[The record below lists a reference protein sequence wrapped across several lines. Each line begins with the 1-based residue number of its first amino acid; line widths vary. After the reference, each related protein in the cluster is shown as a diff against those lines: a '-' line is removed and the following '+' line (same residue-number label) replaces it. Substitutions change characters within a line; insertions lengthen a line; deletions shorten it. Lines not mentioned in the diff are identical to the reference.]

1 MPPSSDASV
10 AADAMGVQRCPPD
23 LPAEGLHPLARL
35 PHGDRSLPTDATD
48 QVVVNEIDSDDDD
61 NEASL
66 RAYYEGQEAL
76 YQWAFCCLE
85 CKCSDKRKSKFG
97 AQDVDSAAFGTHPN
111 GLMHRRCCHSLSRDQ
126 CGWKSPIEKANES
139 FCQGKGK
146 SAALPPKKAATH
158 QVPTLAEE
166 HVDSQD
172 RKMGKVTSAALMKLN
187 PVSATLI
194 QALDT
199 PMFQDYDR
207 LVEGC
212 ADDAPLKKARVE
224 LKATVLDLFA
234 GTGAGL
240 VALKRQ
246 GISVG
251 TYVYVEHC
259 PVVTY
264 VFRWNHDPA
273 YNPKLPDEGI
283 RFVYYRDFVQLD
295 AELTGFMRRTGPID
309 IIFAAPPCVDFA
321 LINAH
326 RKGIEGHQ
334 GRLTPMV
341 ADLIER
347 VRRHRKQAGRALFF
361 VVENVIS
368 SEVERALRPLG
379 VTPVKLQAALY
390 SPTFRDRY
398 FWTNI
403 RPDEDHFNPTSEV
416 SASLDS
422 CVEDRFMSLIALAGI
437 AHEVANKAPTFM
449 ASKSRHNPGDSFVC
463 RFDGTDLRPLTG
475 IERGRAMGFPEGYA
489 SVALEALFRKLS
501 QVHAYTSVDQLTDP
515 DEFDTYFSLR
525 DDPGLRDFRGEK
537 IQCTGFDDASVL
549 YQLKLYLPRVKPDVE
564 DEDRQSYGREEY
576 EKRIW
581 GNAWNIPTMEKLL
594 IPLKRLFASK
604 TYQGYPYPFRW
615 QRPT

>member
-1 MPPSSDASV
+1 MPPSSDLS
-10 AADAMGVQRCPPD
+10 DATGVKRSPPD
-23 LPAEGLHPLARL
+23 LPVEGSHPRL
-35 PHGDRSLPTDATD
+35 PHTSPPDAAE
-48 QVVVNEIDSDDDD
+48 QLVVYEIDSDDD
-61 NEASL
+61 EASL
-66 RAYYEGQEAL
+66 PAAYYDGEESL
-76 YQWAFCCLE
+76 HQWAFCCLE
-85 CKCSDKRKSKFG
+85 CKCSDKRKSAFG
-97 AQDVDSAAFGTHPN
+97 ATRVDSAAFGSHPN
-111 GLMHRRCCHSLSRDQ
+111 CLMHRRCCHGLLSVRT
-126 CGWKSPIEKANES
+126 GWKSPIERANES
-139 FCQGKGK
+139 FGAVRGKGK
-146 SAALPPKKAATH
+146 RVALPFKVASRH
-158 QVPTLAEE
+158 QVASRVDAS
-166 HVDSQD
+166 VDSHD
-172 RKMGKVTSAALMKLN
+172 RKMGKVTNAAFMGVN

-194 QALDT
+194 HALDT
-199 PMFQDYDR
+199 PAFQDYDR

-212 ADDAPLKKARVE
+212 ADEAPTKKARVE

-283 RFVYYRDFVQLD
+283 RFVYYRNFDQLD

-321 LINAH
+321 LINSH

-347 VRRHRKQAGRALFF
+347 VRRHPKQAGRALFF

-368 SEVERALRPLG
+368 SEVVRALRPLG
-379 VTPVKLQAALY
+379 VPPVKLQAALY
-390 SPTFRDRY
+390 SPTFRDRH

-403 RPDEDHFNPTSEV
+403 RPDEDHFNATSEV

-422 CVEDRFMSLIALAGI
+422 CVDDQFMSPLALANLS
-437 AHEVANKAPTFM
+437 HEVASKARTFM
-449 ASKSRHNPGDSFVC
+449 ASKSRHNPDDFLVY
-463 RFDGTDLRPLTG
+463 RFNGNDFDYRPLTG
-475 IERGRAMGFPEGYA
+475 IERGRTMGFPDGYA
-489 SVALEALFRKLS
+489 FAPLVALFQKLS

-515 DEFDTYFSLR
+515 DELETYFSLR
-525 DDPGLRDFRGEK
+525 DDPALRDFRGEP
-537 IQCTGFDDASVL
+537 IQCTEFDDASGL
-549 YQLKLYLPRVKPDVE
+549 HQLKLFLPRVMPDHE
-564 DEDRQSYGREEY
+564 DEERQSYGREEY

-594 IPLKRLFASK
+594 TPLKRFFASK
-604 TYQGYPYPFRW
+604 SYHGYPYPFRW
-615 QRPT
+615 EGPR